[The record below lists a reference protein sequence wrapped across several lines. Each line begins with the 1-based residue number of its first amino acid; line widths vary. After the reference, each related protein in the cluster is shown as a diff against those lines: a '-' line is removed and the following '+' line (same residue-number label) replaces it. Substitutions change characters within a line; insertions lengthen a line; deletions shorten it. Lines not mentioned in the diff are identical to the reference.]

1 MQNSTTTSRREI
13 RDKILGMKTITP
25 PLGLLEYLERVGSN
39 AKLYA
44 VPVERNNLALELGC
58 EESHILQATLV
69 LRPDDAPR
77 IGIHPWTTLC
87 AHAAHER
94 LASPTQTLLLTGYP
108 AEWLPP
114 FGHPHLLE
122 ASLDPSIL
130 TMPCVWIPGGIAQS
144 WMALEPS
151 ELVALTD
158 HSRWSQV
165 FAA

>member
-1 MQNSTTTSRREI
+1 M
-13 RDKILGMKTITP
+13 TP

-44 VPVERNNLALELGC
+44 VPVARHNLALELGC
-58 EESHILQATLV
+58 DESHILQTTLL
-69 LRPDDAPR
+69 LRPERAPR
-77 IGIHPWTTLC
+77 IVVHPWTIEC
-87 AHAAHER
+87 PNAPDER
-94 LASPTQTLLLTGYP
+94 IASATQTLLLTGYP

-122 ASLDPSIL
+122 ASLHPSI
-130 TMPCVWIPGGIAQS
+130 MSSPCVWIPGGVANS
-144 WMALEPS
+144 WMALDPP
-151 ELVALTD
+151 ELMALTD

>member
-1 MQNSTTTSRREI
+1 
-13 RDKILGMKTITP
+13 MKTINP

-44 VPVERNNLALELGC
+44 VPVERDNLALELGC
-58 EESHILQATLV
+58 EESHILQATLL
-69 LRPDDAPR
+69 LRPEAAPR
-77 IGIHPWTTLC
+77 IGVHPWTTAC
-87 AHAAHER
+87 VHGSHER
-94 LASPTQTLLLTGYP
+94 VASPTQTLLLTGYP
-108 AEWLPP
+108 CAWLPP

-122 ASLDPSIL
+122 VTLDPSIL
-130 TMPCVWIPGGIAQS
+130 VMPCVWVPGGIAQS

-158 HSRWSQV
+158 HTRWSQV